1 MPYAKIQ
8 DCKLHYVEADPDNS
22 LSATEE
28 RQGRKRACP
37 TRDDT
42 DDNRT
47 PIIFLHGFTLD
58 HRQWTRQVGFFSG
71 EAGTDGHPY
80 RAIALDSRG
89 HGKSEAPAT
98 GYSRADRVEDL
109 RQFVDRLKIVRFHLV
124 GLSMGGTTGIGF
136 ALAHSNRLK
145 SLTLVSSAAAGYSIG
160 KKIINIDLVAKKHG
174 IEAAKKRWKK
184 MTLSFYNEDQAD
196 IARLMTE
203 MVNDHSGTIWADE
216 MRGKYAREEDLP
228 RLHLIDLPTL
238 IMCGQVDKVFHEVG
252 EKIHKRIK
260 NSRFISYPGVG
271 HMINLE
277 IPEQFNADLKAF
289 LQVVE

>member
-1 MPYAKIQ
+1 MPYAQTK
-8 DCKLHYVEADPDNS
+8 DCQLYY
-22 LSATEE
+22 TETGSHGA
-28 RQGRKRACP
+28 QGRG
-37 TRDDT
+37 
-42 DDNRT
+42 T

-58 HRQWTRQVGFFSG
+58 HRQWSNQVAFFSG
-71 EAGTDGHPY
+71 VSRTGGGSY

-89 HGKSEAPAT
+89 HGQSEAPPT

-109 RQFVDRLKIVRFHLV
+109 KRFVDKLKIDRFHLV

-136 ALAHSNRLK
+136 ALAHADRLK

-174 IEAAKKRWKK
+174 IEAAKARWKK
-184 MTLSFYNEDQAD
+184 MTLSFYKEDQVD
-196 IARLMTE
+196 IARLMTQ
-203 MVNDHSGTIWADE
+203 MVDDHSGIIWADE

-228 RLHLIDLPTL
+228 RLHQIDLPTL

-252 EKIHKRIK
+252 EKIHQRIK
-260 NSRFISYPGVG
+260 NSQFSSYPGVG

-289 LQVVE
+289 LQAVE